1 MIENKKEETKV
12 IKEKDIEVISENN
25 ANRKFQMENDL
36 SNGEKKTITGQAKVL
51 EKSVC
56 NQVTDFMDSEQGDQ
70 LCQLF
75 HLSSKNGLKT
85 QQVNTKQVYSFGI

>member
-36 SNGEKKTITGQAKVL
+36 SNGEKKTVSVSEEFEENL
-51 EKSVC
+51 VEK
-56 NQVTDFMDSEQGDQ
+56 
-70 LCQLF
+70 
-75 HLSSKNGLKT
+75 
-85 QQVNTKQVYSFGI
+85 